1 MLSGEVTESS
11 KWGKRLKYKVHS
23 RRNYLPVH
31 EINIEKE
38 KPII

>member
-1 MLSGEVTESS
+1 MLSGEVTGSS
-11 KWGKRLKYKVHS
+11 KWGKRRKYKVHS
-23 RRNYLPVH
+23 RRNYRLVH